1 MGIMRKDNAGRE
13 RSASIGLVMLI
24 KEEVVYCHAR
34 ARREGCDRND
44 QLMDLYPS
52 VFGQTAELAAGCVT
66 ADPCDDVS
74 LRCRMLQSSL
84 HVHCH

>member
-1 MGIMRKDNAGRE
+1 MRKDNAGRE

-52 VFGQTAELAAGCVT
+52 VFWSDCRVG
-66 ADPCDDVS
+66 S
-74 LRCRMLQSSL
+74 RLRHR
-84 HVHCH
+84 